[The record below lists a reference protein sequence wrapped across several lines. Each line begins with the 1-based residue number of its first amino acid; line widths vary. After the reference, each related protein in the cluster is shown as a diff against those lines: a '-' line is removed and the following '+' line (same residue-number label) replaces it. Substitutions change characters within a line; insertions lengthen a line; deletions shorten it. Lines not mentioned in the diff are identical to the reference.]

1 MHREKILDSNKDLLQ
16 IPVKVSN
23 NGKCSQSTFLQA
35 QLSFS
40 YRLIPRFVSEW
51 NAISTTL
58 VSLVKSTAVKK
69 EEETLLNR
77 RLNARPAFDSMTK
90 AKLFPCFPIFTEIP
104 FVRAIWL
111 SYHGDY
117 SWDVEQRMEQQEAR
131 VVRNGIESAQRWIQL
146 SLLRIATE
154 RLAIVGHPLPT
165 DVAASL
171 NPPGSSLPPVSFA
184 GIKRS
189 SSSTGYNA
197 EDPATITKNKLNS
210 LLNRYSLQAFFYA
223 GEEPSGYLQAWTSRF
238 DQMNSEDYEGPLFPQ
253 FNTYWYQVL
262 QQVLDQAQVEDD
274 SAKKVSAFLET
285 LGPNFD
291 CGACSTRNCSASS
304 LVSLSPIALMFNWS
318 WRADRIANFDFA
330 AQSYQAKPFRTT

>member
-1 MHREKILDSNKDLLQ
+1 LDSYKNFLQ
-16 IPVKVSN
+16 IPLKVSDD
-23 NGKCSQSTFLQA
+23 GKGFDWMLLQFILYTLPDA
-35 QLSFS
+35 CYFALM
-40 YRLIPRFVSEW
+40 SEW
-51 NAISTTL
+51 NAVSTTL
-58 VSLVKSTAVKK
+58 VGLVESSAIKK
-69 EEETLLNR
+69 EEETMLES
-77 RLNARPAFDSMTK
+77 RLNVRLAFDLMVK
-90 AKLFPCFPIFTEIP
+90 AKLFPCFPIFTEMPI
-104 FVRAIWL
+104 VKASWL
-111 SYHGDY
+111 RYRGATQQMI
-117 SWDVEQRMEQQEAR
+117 QREMEEQEAW
-131 VVRNGIESAQRWIQL
+131 VVRNGVESAQRWIQL

-154 RLAIVGHPLPT
+154 RLAIIGQPLPA
-165 DVAASL
+165 DVVASL

-184 GIKRS
+184 GIKRF

-197 EDPATITKNKLNS
+197 EDPATITKNKLTS
-210 LLNRYSLQAFFYA
+210 LLNRYSMQGFFYA

-238 DQMNSEDYEGPLFPQ
+238 DQMNSQDYEGPLFPQ

-262 QQVLDQAQVEDD
+262 QQVLDRAQVEDD

-330 AQSYQAKPFRTT
+330 ARSYQAKPFRTT